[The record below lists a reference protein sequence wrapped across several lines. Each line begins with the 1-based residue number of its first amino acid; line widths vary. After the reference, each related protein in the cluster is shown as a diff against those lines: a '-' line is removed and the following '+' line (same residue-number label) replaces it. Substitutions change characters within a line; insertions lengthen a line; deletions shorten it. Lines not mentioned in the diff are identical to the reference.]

1 MKDRSITESVLLT
14 QENIGDI
21 RKRGK
26 HANVII
32 NVGMAKAYDRVDWRF
47 LMKVMEKLGL
57 DSLLVDRI

>member
-47 LMKVMEKLGL
+47 LMKVMEKFGL